1 MLYAHGPDLCRE
13 SDLRH
18 AMANCFEALIGE
30 IPLRHRWKLSRW
42 WCLEIRKELDMLN
55 QFVKEQIYIFRKQ
68 ANSVSTS
75 INTTQKL
82 VLGGINALINF

>member
-30 IPLRHRWKLSRW
+30 IPPGPKAGMMGVRGNKKENCILS
-42 WCLEIRKELDMLN
+42 ELNM
-55 QFVKEQIYIFRKQ
+55 
-68 ANSVSTS
+68 
-75 INTTQKL
+75 
-82 VLGGINALINF
+82 

>member
-30 IPLRHRWKLSRW
+30 VSHETKIESWDDGFTGEHKKKRNCILS
-42 WCLEIRKELDMLN
+42 ELNM
-55 QFVKEQIYIFRKQ
+55 
-68 ANSVSTS
+68 
-75 INTTQKL
+75 
-82 VLGGINALINF
+82 

>member
-30 IPLRHRWKLSRW
+30 TPLIGDDRNVP
-42 WCLEIRKELDMLN
+42 C
-55 QFVKEQIYIFRKQ
+55 
-68 ANSVSTS
+68 
-75 INTTQKL
+75 
-82 VLGGINALINF
+82 